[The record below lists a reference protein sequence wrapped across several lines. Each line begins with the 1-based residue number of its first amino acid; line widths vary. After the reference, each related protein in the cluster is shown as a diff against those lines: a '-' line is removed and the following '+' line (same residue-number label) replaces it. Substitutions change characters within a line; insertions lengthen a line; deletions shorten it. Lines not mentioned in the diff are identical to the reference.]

1 VPEECLGQ
9 WSKVWQQGNV
19 DMCFWPNYTP
29 NQESLKR
36 FTRQFLWEQ
45 SVHPHGIP
53 NWAWG
58 HAVKIGIITEEKVP
72 PNIPKDYDWPKLQ
85 QAWYEGKK
93 AGNTNAKLGGVSQA
107 ASSSDLPIATDPQ
120 ATLLTHQK
128 LKDKDDGHQ
137 EESPKSKSETRQDIV
152 PKETPQDQEPKHKE
166 DGHKKESPKGK
177 YDGHKEEEPKDK
189 DDGHKE
195 EDPKPERA
203 LFWLL
208 KGEDPKPT
216 TARHWLFEG
225 ALKMQK
231 EPENPKG
238 EGISEQKEPKGKQ
251 QKQKTN
257 KMK

>member
-1 VPEECLGQ
+1 MPEECLGQ

-58 HAVKIGIITEEKVP
+58 HAVKIGLITEEKVP

-107 ASSSDLPIATDPQ
+107 ASSSDLPIAPDPQ

-128 LKDKDDGHQ
+128 
-137 EESPKSKSETRQDIV
+137 
-152 PKETPQDQEPKHKE
+152 
-166 DGHKKESPKGK
+166 
-177 YDGHKEEEPKDK
+177 PKDK

-195 EDPKPERA
+195 ESPKGNKETRQDKDPKQT
-203 LFWLL
+203 
-208 KGEDPKPT
+208 PKDQEPK
-216 TARHWLFEG
+216 HKDDG
-225 ALKMQK
+225 HK
-231 EPENPKG
+231 EESPKG
-238 EGISEQKEPKGKQ
+238 YK
-251 QKQKTN
+251 KTRQD
-257 KMK
+257 MDP

>member
-1 VPEECLGQ
+1 VPEECLWQ
-9 WSKVWQQGNV
+9 LSKVWQQGNV

-36 FTRQFLWEQ
+36 FARQFLWEQ

-58 HAVKIGIITEEKVP
+58 HAVNIGLITEEKVP

-107 ASSSDLPIATDPQ
+107 APASDLPIAPDPQ

-128 LKDKDDGHQ
+128 LKDKDDGHK
-137 EESPKSKSETRQDIV
+137 EESPKGNNETRQDIV

-166 DGHKKESPKGK
+166 YGHKKESPKDK

-195 EDPKPERA
+195 EDRKPERA
-203 LFWLL
+203 LPCLL
-208 KGEDPKPT
+208 KGEDLEPKT
-216 TARHWLFEG
+216 MRHWLFEG
-225 ALKMQK
+225 ALNMQK
-231 EPENPKG
+231 EPEDPKG
-238 EGISEQKEPKGKQ
+238 EGMASI
-251 QKQKTN
+251 
-257 KMK
+257 